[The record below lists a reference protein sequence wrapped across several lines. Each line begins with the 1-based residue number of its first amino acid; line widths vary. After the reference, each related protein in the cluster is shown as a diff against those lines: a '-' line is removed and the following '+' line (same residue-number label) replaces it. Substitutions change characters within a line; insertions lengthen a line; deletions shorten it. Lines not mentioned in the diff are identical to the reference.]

1 MRQSFPKAGQHTP
14 ADRSNIKA
22 FDAGSSP
29 AKAYVRYLGF
39 EGIDGGRRLKFRVK
53 STGQTAIEV
62 TFDIPDTVFT
72 GTVGVSIQDAAPMAF
87 EKLVEMLARDHTLEA
102 TRLFLTAADIVAY
115 INRHDSHK
123 GGRSRSDTARQI
135 DIAA

>member
-1 MRQSFPKAGQHTP
+1 MRQSFPNAGHHTP
-14 ADRSNIKA
+14 ADRSNIQV

-29 AKAYVRYLGF
+29 AKAFVRYVGF
-39 EGIDGGRRLKFRVK
+39 ESIADGRRLKFRVK
-53 STGQTAIEV
+53 STGEAAIEV
-62 TFDIPDTVFT
+62 IFDIPDTVFT

-87 EKLVEMLARDHTLEA
+87 EKLVELLITEIPLDA
-102 TRLFLTAADIVAY
+102 TSVFLTAADIAAY

-123 GGRSRSDTARQI
+123 GHSRSDRKQI

>member
-1 MRQSFPKAGQHTP
+1 MRQSFPNAGHHTP

-22 FDAGSSP
+22 FDAGYSP
-29 AKAYVRYLGF
+29 AKAYVRYVGF

-87 EKLVEMLARDHTLEA
+87 EKLVELLATENTLEA
-102 TRLFLTAADIVAY
+102 TRLFLTDADIAAY
-115 INRHDSHK
+115 LHRHESHK
-123 GGRSRSDTARQI
+123 GKHSRSDSTTQT
-135 DIAA
+135 DVAA